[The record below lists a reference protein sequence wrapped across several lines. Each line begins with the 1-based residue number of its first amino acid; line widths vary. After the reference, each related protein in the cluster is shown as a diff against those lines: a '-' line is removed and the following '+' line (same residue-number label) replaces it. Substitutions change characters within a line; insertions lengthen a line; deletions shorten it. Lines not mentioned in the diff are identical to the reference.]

1 MAHQD
6 RSAQAMGADHRIEIL
21 RQGVDGVLA
30 ISSLVRIAVAPLI
43 VGDDPVPGAEM
54 IDLRAPDL
62 EVAAEAVQEDDR
74 RLAFPA
80 VAHPESAGPTLDEAE
95 SLRSGGARVP
105 RPGAVG
111 AGSEG
116 EKSSGDRRPLGAE
129 HGSV

>member
-6 RSAQAMGADHRIEIL
+6 RSAQAMGADHRVEIL
-21 RQGVDGVLA
+21 CQGVDGVLA
-30 ISSLVRIAVAPLI
+30 VSSLVRVAVAPLI

-95 SLRSGGARVP
+95 SLRSGGAP

-116 EKSSGDRRPLGAE
+116 EEGSGDRRHLGAG